1 MPIEAVL
8 FDLGGTLIRSELT
21 ISETFQKILE
31 WKGINVTVKDV
42 EKALEEAHLE
52 YRGEFEDMA
61 GKVPFSEL
69 YGKWNAHVL
78 DAMGVE
84 DGNLPQEINEKW
96 FEFCG
101 IEIFPDVIAT
111 LDMLM
116 SKGIKTGIISNGYEE
131 EIHEIC
137 KMVDIK
143 TYFDVIIGVDTIKK
157 RKPASEI
164 FMHALERISVKPEEA
179 IYVGNSMEYDYYGAE
194 RVGMH
199 SFLIMRSDTQID
211 EKIRYMRTLVS
222 LNDYL

>member
-1 MPIEAVL
+1 MPIKAVL
-8 FDLGGTLIRSELT
+8 FDLGGTLIRNELT

-42 EKALEEAHLE
+42 EKALEEAHLK
-52 YRGEFEDMA
+52 YRSEFEGMA

-69 YGKWNAHVL
+69 YSNWNAHVL
-78 DAMGVE
+78 DAMGVD

-101 IEIFPDVIAT
+101 VDIFPDVILT
-111 LDMLM
+111 LDMLKG
-116 SKGIKTGIISNGYEE
+116 KGIKTGIISNGYEE

-137 KMVDIK
+137 EMVDIEA
-143 TYFDVIIGVDTIKK
+143 YFDIIIGVDTIKR
-157 RKPASEI
+157 RKPDPEI
-164 FMHALERISVKPEEA
+164 FMHALERISVKPQEA

-199 SFLIMRSDTQID
+199 PFFIVRSDAQID

-222 LNDYL
+222 LVDYL